1 MFLFIVKTQ
10 QKNKLTGDV
19 VKMFKNMKIGTR
31 LILMSVSILMVVL
44 IACFIIIIAIT
55 AQNTEKSADNE
66 IKALA
71 ETNAAIIKAEL
82 EVPLNTARTLAQSM
96 QGYNNIDPNNRRKI
110 YNNLMQNVL
119 KSNEDFLG
127 VWSCW
132 EPNALDKLD
141 DKYKNTS
148 ASDGS
153 GRFISYFNRTDDGIS
168 LDPLVDYNTPG
179 AGDYYL
185 LAKESGQ
192 ETILD
197 PYEYEIGGE
206 MVLLTSVVVPVKNNN
221 GDVVGVV
228 GVDIALNNLQN
239 IEFEHG
245 NYDSAYT
252 YVMSNAGMYI
262 IHPDSDAIGT
272 YVKDREN
279 SSQVDEVV
287 NVISTG
293 ESLTYDSMSV
303 QTGKEVRRVFVPI
316 QIGNTQTPWSEA
328 IAVDVAEINSSTQ
341 EMTWLLIGILAA
353 LVIIIIVAL
362 IIIIRRAVTKPISQT
377 ADFAMAL
384 ASGDLEKTIEIKSN
398 DEIGQLTKTLDSDV
412 RQAFKNIEEARV
424 VSEKKAV
431 YQTEQVN
438 KLLENLTR
446 LSRGDL
452 FCDMSVT
459 PSDEDTRDIYELFNE
474 VSLSFH
480 DSVET
485 IKGYIE
491 ELTYHLGKLA
501 EGDLT
506 ESIESEYRGD
516 FIALKESFNQIHE
529 INNKVFSEIMV
540 AGNQVAYG
548 TKQISDGSQEIAQG
562 ATEQASSIEELTVAV
577 SQIESQAKQNSVNAS
592 EANKLSLVAQ
602 KEAEEGNEQMKN
614 MQKAMEE
621 INVSSENIS
630 NIIKVIDDIAFQTNI
645 LALNAAV
652 EAARAG
658 VHGKGFAVVAEEVR
672 NLAARSASAAQETTA
687 LIEGSIQKV
696 EAGTILADQT
706 AKALESI
713 VDGVE
718 KAANL
723 VGEIAMAS
731 NEQAAGVS
739 QINVGIEQ
747 MSQVVQTNS
756 ATAEQAAATSEEL
769 SSQAELLKNMIAKF
783 KLK

>member
-1 MFLFIVKTQ
+1 
-10 QKNKLTGDV
+10 
-19 VKMFKNMKIGTR
+19 MKIGTR

-44 IACFIIIIAIT
+44 ITCFIIIIAIT

-71 ETNAAIIKAEL
+71 ETNATIIKAEL

-96 QGYNNIDPNNRRKI
+96 QGYKSIDSKDRRKT

-132 EPNALDKLD
+132 EPNVLDNLD

-148 ASDGS
+148 DSDGS
-153 GRFISYFNRTDDGIS
+153 GRFISYWNRTDNGIS
-168 LDPLVDYNTPG
+168 LDPLVDYDAPG

-228 GVDIALNNLQN
+228 GVDIALSDLQN
-239 IEFEHG
+239 IEFGHG
-245 NYDSAYT
+245 NFDSAYT
-252 YVMSNAGMYI
+252 YVVSNAGKYL
-262 IHPDSDAIGT
+262 IHPDGDAIGT

-279 SSQVDEVV
+279 SSQIDEVI
-287 NVISTG
+287 NAISTG
-293 ESLTYDSMSV
+293 QSFTYDSKSV
-303 QTGKEVRRVFVPI
+303 QTGKEVRRVLVPI

-328 IAVDVAEINSSTQ
+328 IAVDIAEINSSTQ
-341 EMTWLLIGILAA
+341 EMTWLLIGIL
-353 LVIIIIVAL
+353 VAL
-362 IIIIRRAVTKPISQT
+362 IIIIVITLVIIIRRSVTKPLAQT
-377 ADFAMAL
+377 ADFAVAL
-384 ASGDLEKTIEIKSN
+384 ASGDLEKVIEIKSN

-424 VSEKKAV
+424 VSEKKAL

-446 LSRGDL
+446 LSKGDL
-452 FCDMSVT
+452 FCDMNVT

-474 VSLSFH
+474 ISLSFN

-491 ELTYHLGKLA
+491 ELAYHLDKLA
-501 EGDLT
+501 EGDLR
-506 ESIESEYRGD
+506 ESIDSEYRGD
-516 FIALKESFNQIHE
+516 FVALKESFNKIHE

-562 ATEQASSIEELTVAV
+562 ATEQASSIEELTTAV
-577 SQIESQAKQNSVNAS
+577 SQIESQSKQNSVNAN

-602 KEAEEGNEQMKN
+602 QEAAEGNEQMKN

-621 INVSSENIS
+621 INESSENIS
-630 NIIKVIDDIAFQTNI
+630 KIIKVIDDIAFQTNI

-696 EAGTILADQT
+696 EAGTSLADQT
-706 AKALESI
+706 ARALESI
-713 VDGVE
+713 VGGVE
-718 KAANL
+718 QAAKL
-723 VGEIAMAS
+723 VGEIAIAS

-747 MSQVVQTNS
+747 MSQVVQNNS
-756 ATAEQAAATSEEL
+756 ATAEEAAATSEEL
-769 SSQAELLKNMIAKF
+769 SSQAELLKNMIAQF